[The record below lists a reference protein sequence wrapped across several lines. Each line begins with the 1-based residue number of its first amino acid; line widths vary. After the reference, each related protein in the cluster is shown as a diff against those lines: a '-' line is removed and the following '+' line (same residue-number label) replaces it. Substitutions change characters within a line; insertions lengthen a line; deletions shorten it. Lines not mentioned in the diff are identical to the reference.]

1 VPERTTLVEGFGSPV
16 RLLRVVWERKWIVL
30 ACLVVS
36 LGVAAVS
43 VGRAEKKYE
52 ATSEL
57 LLRDPGFART
67 LFGSDLFESGATPE
81 RDTST
86 TLEVIQSAQ
95 VTERV
100 VRTLPRG
107 DAERLGELELQV
119 SAGDNSN
126 IVRITAT
133 TTDPEVSARVANA
146 YANQFVAY
154 SRDRDRAKVR
164 DAKLIVQQTIDAAP
178 PEQQQSLQ
186 DSLRQLT
193 VLEALQTGEGDVL
206 AEARPN
212 FEASAPKPVQ
222 SAALAAVLGL
232 LLGVAAALLADLLD
246 RRLKTSDDFERA
258 FGHPILVN
266 VPRGAVPARGHDS
279 LAGARAEPYRML
291 REGLR
296 FLEVSG
302 SQRCMLITSPDAGEG
317 KTTVAVHLAQA
328 LVAGGD
334 DVILI
339 EADLRRPMA
348 ARQLGIERTGMGLSS
363 GLVGGRSL
371 DELLVPADASGKLRV
386 LPTGPAPPNPADLLR
401 SPHTAELVA
410 AAREAADVVLIDA
423 PPLLPVSDTHVLLDV
438 PGIDGVLIVARS
450 NTTRRDRARAAARL
464 LQHSE
469 RRVLGVVVTGTR
481 ERLGDYYYYGNQLPA
496 LSDGDGEGEGEGGPS
511 WPAEPTGRPIT

>member
-1 VPERTTLVEGFGSPV
+1 VI
-16 RLLRVVWERKWIVL
+16 WERKWIVL

-36 LGVAAVS
+36 LVVAALS
-43 VGRAEKKYE
+43 VARTEKKYE
-52 ATSEL
+52 ATSEI

-95 VTERV
+95 VTQRV
-100 VRTLPRG
+100 VRDLPPR
-107 DAERLGELELQV
+107 DAARFAELQLDV
-119 SAGDNSN
+119 TAGDNSN
-126 IVRITAT
+126 IVRIAAT
-133 TTDPEVSARVANA
+133 TTDPRLSARFANS
-146 YANQFVAY
+146 YANQFVEY

-164 DAKLIVQQTIDAAP
+164 DAKLIVEQTIDAAP

-206 AEARPN
+206 AQARPN
-212 FEASAPKPVQ
+212 FEAASPKPFQ
-222 SAALAAVLGL
+222 SLTLAGVLGL
-232 LLGVAAALLADLLD
+232 LLGIAAALLADLLD

-266 VPRGAVPARGHDS
+266 VPRDAVPARGDDG
-279 LAGARAEPYRML
+279 LTGARAEPYRML

-302 SQRCMLITSPDAGEG
+302 TQRCLLVTSPDAGEG
-317 KTTVAVHLAQA
+317 KTTVAVNLAQA

-334 DVILI
+334 DVILM

-348 ARQLGIERTGMGLSS
+348 ARQLGIERSGMGLSS
-363 GLVGGRSL
+363 GLVTGRSL
-371 DELLVPADASGKLRV
+371 DELLVPAGTSGKLRV
-386 LPTGPAPPNPADLLR
+386 LPTGPVPPNPADLLR
-401 SPHTAELVA
+401 SPHMAQLVA
-410 AAREAADVVLIDA
+410 AAREAADVVVIDA
-423 PPLLPVSDTHVLLDV
+423 PPLLPVSDTHVLLDL
-438 PGIDGVLIVARS
+438 PGIDGVLLVARS
-450 NTTRRDRARAAARL
+450 NTTRRDRARAAARVL
-464 LQHSE
+464 EHSE

-481 ERLGDYYYYGNQLPA
+481 ERLGDYYYYG
-496 LSDGDGEGEGEGGPS
+496 SDPTPLADRYDDGHES
-511 WPAEPTGRPIT
+511 WPAEPSGRHIG

>member
-1 VPERTTLVEGFGSPV
+1 MPDRTTFADGLGSPL
-16 RLLRVVWERKWIVL
+16 RLLRVIWERKWIVL
-30 ACLVVS
+30 ACLIAALV
-36 LGVAAVS
+36 VAAIS
-43 VGRAEKKYE
+43 VARAEKKYE

-95 VTERV
+95 VTDRV
-100 VRTLPRG
+100 VRTLPQE
-107 DAERLGELELQV
+107 DEEQLADLELEV
-119 SAGDNSN
+119 TAGDNSN

-133 TTDPEVSARVANA
+133 TPDPRVSARIANA
-146 YANQFVAY
+146 YANEFVAY

-164 DAKLIVQQTIDAAP
+164 DAKLIVEQTIEAAP

-206 AEARPN
+206 APARPN
-212 FEASAPKPVQ
+212 FEAASPKPFQ
-222 SAALAAVLGL
+222 SAVLAGVLGL
-232 LLGVAAALLADLLD
+232 LLGIAAALLADLLD
-246 RRLKTSDDFERA
+246 RRLKTSEDFERA

-266 VPRGAVPARGHDS
+266 VPRGAVQVRGEET

-302 SQRCMLITSPDAGEG
+302 TQRCLLVTSPDAGEG
-317 KTTVAVHLAQA
+317 KTTVAVNLAQA

-348 ARQLGIERTGMGLSS
+348 SRQLGIERSGMGLSS
-363 GLVGGRSL
+363 GLVGGRQL
-371 DELLVPADASGKLRV
+371 EELLVPADATGKLRV
-386 LPTGPAPPNPADLLR
+386 LPTGPVPPNPADLLR
-401 SPHTAELVA
+401 SPHMAELVA
-410 AAREAADVVLIDA
+410 AARAAADVVLIDA
-423 PPLLPVSDTHVLLDV
+423 PPLLPVSDTHVLLDL
-438 PGIDGVLIVARS
+438 PGIDGVLLVARS

-464 LQHSE
+464 LEHSE

-481 ERLGDYYYYGNQLPA
+481 ERLGDYYYYGNDLTA
-496 LSDGDGEGEGEGGPS
+496 LGAGEENGDGDKP
-511 WPAEPTGRPIT
+511 WPAEHSGRHIS